1 MVETDEQ
8 LCNIKNQIHMDIIG
22 ARFNLDELPPS
33 REASLVRTKLDEAL
47 LWLGE
52 VSNQLPTC
60 G

>member
-1 MVETDEQ
+1 MVKSDDIYTCK
-8 LCNIKNQIHMDIIG
+8 LMITASIKE
-22 ARFNLDELPPS
+22 ARFKLAELPPS